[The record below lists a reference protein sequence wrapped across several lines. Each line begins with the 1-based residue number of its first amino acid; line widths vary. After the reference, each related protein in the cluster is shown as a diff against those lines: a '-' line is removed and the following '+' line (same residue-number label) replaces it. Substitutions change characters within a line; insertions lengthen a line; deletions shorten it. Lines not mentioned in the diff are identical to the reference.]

1 MTRKTHT
8 LEAASPKKAVL
19 YLRVSS
25 TAQTKT
31 ATDIDKDGN
40 SIATQREYG
49 LQKALE
55 LNAEVVEEFVEPG
68 VSAQTITNRKAFRSM
83 LTYLKENPGIDYV
96 IIYARSRA
104 FRNFTD
110 AAITRRS
117 LEEMCIKLISVRED
131 FGEGVYADAME
142 AFTDIMNQVQ
152 NQLSGEDIKLKMRNK
167 AKNGGTI
174 GKAKLGYLNVRK
186 DVDGYLVNT
195 IALDSERAPLV
206 RQAFELYATGEY
218 TLEQLCE
225 EMDDRGLRTKPTP
238 KRPAAPLSR
247 SYIHRFLKDPYYT
260 GVVTYKG
267 EIFAGRHEPIIPQEL
282 FDRVQEVM
290 SDRSG
295 SGTKERTHLHYLRGL
310 MRCMNC
316 AQQGKE
322 SRLIFTESVGRR
334 GDRHQYYFCV
344 ERQQRRTCDL
354 PFLPVWLIEERM
366 IDVLDQVKITEDF
379 ASDITTH
386 LDDALA
392 NEQGSLQI
400 ALQQLERELVG
411 VVTQEERLVDM
422 IADGLL
428 TKEVAQKK
436 LNDIANKKNS
446 IQQRLDQNQEKL
458 SQGVV
463 VFKDLA
469 QLMLTP
475 KEHYRSA
482 TDEFR
487 RTALQT
493 YFHHINVG
501 DDGIYTGQIRE
512 PFASI
517 RRANDIFTFPQTS
530 GENAVSA
537 DRPGAC
543 PPVENV
549 HLANVTKWVQKTAQ
563 NAVSGVPDGTFG
575 QTENDAENST
585 SPLLSSLLTFYSDGG
600 SNKTCMVEVRGFEP
614 LTFCMPCRRATNCA
628 IPPKGLLP

>member
-1 MTRKTHT
+1 MTRNSQTPDT
-8 LEAASPKKAVL
+8 ATPKKAVL

-25 TAQTKT
+25 AAQTKT

-49 LQKALE
+49 LQKASD

-68 VSAQTITNRKAFRSM
+68 VSAQTITKRKAFRNM

-96 IIYARSRA
+96 IIYAHSRA

-117 LEEMCIKLISVRED
+117 LEEMGIKLISVRED

-174 GKAKLGYLNVRK
+174 GKAKLGYLNIRK
-186 DVDGYLVNT
+186 DVDGYLVNS
-195 IALDSERAPLV
+195 IALDPERAPLV
-206 RQAFELYATGEY
+206 KEAFELYATGEY

-238 KRPAAPLSR
+238 KRPSAPLSR
-247 SYIHRFLKDPYYT
+247 SYIHRFLKDLYYT
-260 GVVTYKG
+260 GVVTYEG
-267 EIFAGRHEPIIPQEL
+267 EIFAGRHEPIITKEL

-290 SDRSG
+290 ADRSG

-310 MRCMNC
+310 MRCINC
-316 AQQGKE
+316 AKQGKE

-354 PFLPVWLIEERM
+354 PFLPVWLVEERM
-366 IDVLDQVKITEDF
+366 IDVLDQVTITDDF
-379 ASDITTH
+379 SRDVTEH
-386 LDDALA
+386 VDDALA
-392 NEQGSLQI
+392 NEQSSLQI
-400 ALQQLERELVG
+400 ARQQLERELANVIS
-411 VVTQEERLVDM
+411 QEERLVDM

-436 LNDIANKKNS
+436 LNGITLKKSS
-446 IQQRLDQNQEKL
+446 IQQRIDQNQEKL
-458 SQGVV
+458 AQGVEI
-463 VFKDLA
+463 FRDLA
-469 QLMLTP
+469 NLMLTP

-501 DDGIYTGQIRE
+501 DDGIYAGKIRE

-517 RRANDIFTFPQTS
+517 RRANDIFTFPQTA
-530 GENAVSA
+530 GEVAMSA
-537 DRPGAC
+537 NRPGAC

-549 HLANVTKWVQKTAQ
+549 HSVNVTDWVQKPPKT
-563 NAVSGVPDGTFG
+563 PF
-575 QTENDAENST
+575 
-585 SPLLSSLLTFYSDGG
+585 LTFRTVYL
-600 SNKTCMVEVRGFEP
+600 NKKKMTPKTRRHLCYLHLLGFTRTVVRIKHIWW
-614 LTFCMPCRRATNCA
+614 R
-628 IPPKGLLP
+628 